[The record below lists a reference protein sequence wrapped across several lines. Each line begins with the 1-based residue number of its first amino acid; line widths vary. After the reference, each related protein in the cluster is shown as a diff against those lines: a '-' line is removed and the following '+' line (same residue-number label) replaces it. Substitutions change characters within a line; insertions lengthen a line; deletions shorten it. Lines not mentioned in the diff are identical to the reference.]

1 MNQLFDYNPAYEGF
15 ELRYPSPPRVHWLV
29 LFLAWIAIV
38 YVIAAVVPERWQDI
52 AQSLVVDSW
61 VFYLCTWI
69 RNLDPE
75 AKSPFWCDVFVAVQL
90 GSVGLG
96 VIRQPWLAV
105 QALILILALS
115 SMVLGIATVFM
126 IKSDLERHYNDREH
140 AGLVLGGVM
149 TFFFSFLY
157 FQYHLYDIAKRRKR
171 VAEALGARAYDVQ
184 SS

>member
-1 MNQLFDYNPAYEGF
+1 
-15 ELRYPSPPRVHWLV
+15 
-29 LFLAWIAIV
+29 
-38 YVIAAVVPERWQDI
+38 
-52 AQSLVVDSW
+52 
-61 VFYLCTWI
+61 
-69 RNLDPE
+69 
-75 AKSPFWCDVFVAVQL
+75 
-90 GSVGLG
+90 VGLG